1 MNVILLETVENLGT
15 IGDLVKVKPGYGR
28 NYLLPQG
35 KAALA
40 TSENMKAIEA
50 RRAELE
56 KAAAEELAKARER
69 AKAFDNLE
77 VVIQAN
83 AGSEGK
89 LFGSVGPLDIVEALA
104 AVQVE
109 AERAEIRMP
118 EGPIGEIGEYA
129 IGVHLHSEVNV
140 EVLVR
145 VVGEGGEAAAVV
157 ATEVAEEVMAADAPS
172 GEEAAAETDDAPEA
186 ADETTEK

>member
-1 MNVILLETVENLGT
+1 MNVILLETVENLGS

-28 NYLLPQG
+28 NFLLPQG
-35 KAALA
+35 KAMLA
-40 TSENMKAIEA
+40 TPENMKEIET

-56 KAAAEELAKARER
+56 KIAAEELAKARER
-69 AKAFDNLE
+69 AKAFEHLE
-77 VVIQAN
+77 IVVQAN

-89 LFGSVGPLDIVEALA
+89 LFGSVGPIDIVEALA

-118 EGPIGEIGEYA
+118 DGPIGELGDYP
-129 IGVHLHSEVNV
+129 IGVHLHSEVNA

-145 VVGEGGEAAAVV
+145 VVGEAGETAETV
-157 ATEVAEEVMAADAPS
+157 ARTEAPDAPDAP
-172 GEEAAAETDDAPEA
+172 EEPEVPAAPEAAAEE
-186 ADETTEK
+186 

>member
-1 MNVILLETVENLGT
+1 MNVILLEAVENLGS
-15 IGDLVKVKPGYGR
+15 IGDLVKVKPGYAR

-40 TSENMKAIEA
+40 TRANMKEIEK
-50 RRAELE
+50 RREELE

-69 AKAFDNLE
+69 AKAFENLE
-77 VVIQAN
+77 IVIHAN

-89 LFGSVGPLDIVEALA
+89 LFGSVGPIDIVDALA

-118 EGPIGEIGEYA
+118 EGPIQEVGEFP
-129 IGVHLHSEVNV
+129 IGVHLHTDVDA
-140 EVLVR
+140 EVLVK
-145 VVGEGGEAAAVV
+145 VVGEEQ
-157 ATEVAEEVMAADAPS
+157 
-172 GEEAAAETDDAPEA
+172 
-186 ADETTEK
+186 

>member
-1 MNVILLETVENLGT
+1 MNVILLEAVENLGS

-40 TSENMKAIEA
+40 TRENMREIEK
-50 RRAELE
+50 RREELE

-69 AKAFDNLE
+69 AKAFENLE
-77 VVIQAN
+77 VVIHAN

-89 LFGSVGPLDIVEALA
+89 LFGSVQPLDIVEALE

-118 EGPIGEIGEYA
+118 EGPIQEVGEYTVG
-129 IGVHLHSEVNV
+129 IHLHTDVDAEI
-140 EVLVR
+140 LVK
-145 VVGEGGEAAAVV
+145 VVGEE
-157 ATEVAEEVMAADAPS
+157 
-172 GEEAAAETDDAPEA
+172 
-186 ADETTEK
+186 